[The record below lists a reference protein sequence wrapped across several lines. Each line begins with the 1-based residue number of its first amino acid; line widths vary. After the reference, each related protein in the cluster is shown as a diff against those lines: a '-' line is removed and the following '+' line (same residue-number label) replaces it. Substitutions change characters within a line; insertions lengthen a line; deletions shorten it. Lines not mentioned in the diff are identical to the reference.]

1 MSWNDGE
8 VTIIPISLKKP
19 SWGGEHWQP
28 SWEGQYKGEEFSIT
42 KPPKNHYAYGK
53 GYEVRFKWKGR
64 HPRNNNTGIKPQI
77 IGLTKLKTMPQ
88 VKKLIRTFVDGMLE
102 GKFIDVQTGKRL
114 TFTNFDTCTSCSV
127 WGKDEESNIN
137 LHHRSMMFHHKL
149 LDREED
155 TVPNYQCKR
164 HTKYDTFAKKMPQ
177 ENFIVSDL
185 KMGGV
190 RETRAKKKLL
200 ERGIDI
206 DTIIPDYELIQMF
219 NPRQDIFEKRRGMKK
234 KAETFEANDMIK
246 ERYFEKQLK
255 KYKDKLDWSYLSQN
269 PSLTPSLIEKYENKL
284 NWDMLSYNSS
294 LTPALIE
301 KYKDKLDW
309 SYLSKNPALT
319 LALIE
324 KYEDKLDWEE
334 LSYNPSLTPAFIEKY
349 EDKLDWYELS
359 SNPSLTPALIEKY
372 KDKLYWGELSLNPFL
387 TPALIEKYIDE
398 LDWYEL
404 SKNPSLTP
412 AFIEKYKDKLVW
424 QNLSQNPALTPALIE
439 KYIDELDWYELSANP
454 SLTPALIEKYENK
467 LDWDELSM
475 NPSLTPALIEKYKD
489 KLYWYFLSMNPSL
502 FGNLHIQKK
511 AEEGKKKRNPL
522 LYGAIIVAIFSYIK
536 S

>member
-19 SWGGEHWQP
+19 SWGGKHWKP
-28 SWEGQYKGEEFSIT
+28 SWKGQYKGEEFSIT
-42 KPPKNHYAYGK
+42 KPPKNHYSYGE

-137 LHHRSMMFHHKL
+137 LRHRSMMFHHKL

-255 KYKDKLDWSYLSQN
+255 KYTARD
-269 PSLTPSLIEKYENKL
+269 EK
-284 NWDMLSYNSS
+284 
-294 LTPALIE
+294 
-301 KYKDKLDW
+301 
-309 SYLSKNPALT
+309 
-319 LALIE
+319 
-324 KYEDKLDWEE
+324 
-334 LSYNPSLTPAFIEKY
+334 
-349 EDKLDWYELS
+349 
-359 SNPSLTPALIEKY
+359 
-372 KDKLYWGELSLNPFL
+372 
-387 TPALIEKYIDE
+387 
-398 LDWYEL
+398 
-404 SKNPSLTP
+404 
-412 AFIEKYKDKLVW
+412 
-424 QNLSQNPALTPALIE
+424 
-439 KYIDELDWYELSANP
+439 
-454 SLTPALIEKYENK
+454 
-467 LDWDELSM
+467 
-475 NPSLTPALIEKYKD
+475 
-489 KLYWYFLSMNPSL
+489 
-502 FGNLHIQKK
+502 
-511 AEEGKKKRNPL
+511 EGRN
-522 LYGAIIVAIFSYIK
+522 F
-536 S
+536 